1 VERSDWTTR
10 WRYVAGVAAC
20 AVLGWFTVRSEP
32 VPLLWRADLGFHE
45 LGHFLTYWLPDL
57 GTALMGSVFQVAI
70 PLALAGYFAI
80 KQKDLLGLGV
90 CTGWAGSSLQNVSVY
105 VADAPFQ
112 VLPLIGGEHDWAF
125 ILGELEALDAASG
138 LALTLRVVA
147 ILLVIAGAAVC
158 SWGLLRARIEPT
170 IVPPGGPH
178 LAPSPATHPSGFPR
192 G

>member
-1 VERSDWTTR
+1 M
-10 WRYVAGVAAC
+10 AGVAAC
-20 AVLGWFTVRSEP
+20 AVLGWFTVRGEP

-80 KQKDLLGLGV
+80 KQKDLLGAGV
-90 CTGWAGSSLQNVSVY
+90 CTGWAASSLQNVSVY

-112 VLPLIGGEHDWAF
+112 VLPLVGGEHDWAF
-125 ILGELEALDAASG
+125 ILGELGALDAASG

-147 ILLVIAGAAVC
+147 ILLVGAGAAVC
-158 SWGLLRARIEPT
+158 SGGLLRARIDPT
-170 IVPPGGPH
+170 ILAPGPR